1 MIPPLSLGRRLRLGM
16 VGGGATSLIGD
27 SHRIASRIDDRYE
40 LVAGAFDIDP
50 ARGRAFA
57 VELGVPVDR
66 AYDTYRD
73 MLVGEARRD
82 DRCDLVVVCT
92 PNSTHFQIARALVEQ
107 GFNVVCEKPLTTSL
121 ADAAALVAAVQA
133 RGVVFAVMYGYTG
146 FPLVREA
153 RAMVATGELGKIRVV
168 HTEFAHGGYT
178 VATATGDAPPAWR
191 LDPAIQGPS
200 FALGDIG
207 THALFLA
214 SYVTGQ
220 QASELAADLHSFV
233 PGRTLDDNAHVML
246 RFDGGAKGTL
256 WASGVAAGVLHGHR
270 IRVFGDKAGLEWHQ
284 SRPNELVLLPRSGR
298 PTLIERD
305 TRGLSALSLHR
316 QRVGAG
322 HANGYF
328 ESWANIYSDIADV
341 IAARLLHRE
350 PDPLAMH
357 FPTVLD
363 GARGVKFIDAAMAS
377 SARNGAWVSCAWC

>member
-1 MIPPLSLGRRLRLGM
+1 MIPSLGLGRRLRLGM

-27 SHRIASRIDDRYE
+27 SHRVASRIDDRYA

-50 ARGRAFA
+50 ARGRTFA
-57 VELGVPVDR
+57 ADVGVASDR
-66 AYDTYRD
+66 AYDDYQS
-73 MLVGEARRD
+73 MLAGESRRD
-82 DRCDLVVVCT
+82 DRCDLVAICT
-92 PNSTHFQIARALVEQ
+92 PNSTHYEIARAFVEG
-107 GFNVVCEKPLTTSL
+107 GFDVVCEKPLTTSVH
-121 ADAAALVAAVQA
+121 DAAALVTAVQE
-133 RGVVFAVMYGYTG
+133 RGVVFGVMYGYTG

-153 RAMVATGELGKIRVV
+153 RAMVAAGELGEIRVV

-178 VATATGDAPPAWR
+178 VATATGDAPPTWR
-191 LDPAIQGPS
+191 LDPKIQGPS

-214 SYVTGQ
+214 SYIIGQ
-220 QASELAADLHSFV
+220 QASEVAADLHSFV

-246 RFDGGAKGTL
+246 RFDGGARGTL

-270 IRVFGDKAGLEWHQ
+270 IRVFGEKAGLEWHQ
-284 SRPNELVLLPRSGR
+284 SRPNELLLLPRTGR
-298 PTLIERD
+298 PTVIERD
-305 TRGLSALSLHR
+305 TRGLSPLSLHR

-341 IAARLLHRE
+341 LGARLMGRQ
-350 PDPLAMH
+350 PDPLALH

-377 SARNGAWVSCAWC
+377 SAQNGAWVSCAW

>member
-1 MIPPLSLGRRLRLGM
+1 MIPSLGLGRRLRLGM

-27 SHRIASRIDDRYE
+27 SHRVASRIDDRYA

-50 ARGRAFA
+50 ARGRTFA
-57 VELGVPVDR
+57 ADVGVASDR
-66 AYDTYRD
+66 AYDDYQS
-73 MLVGEARRD
+73 MLAGELRRD
-82 DRCDLVVVCT
+82 DRCDLVAICT
-92 PNSTHFQIARALVEQ
+92 PNSTHYEIARAFVEG
-107 GFNVVCEKPLTTSL
+107 GFDVVCEKPLTTSVH
-121 ADAAALVAAVQA
+121 DAAALVTAVQE
-133 RGVVFAVMYGYTG
+133 RGVVFGVMYGYTG

-153 RAMVATGELGKIRVV
+153 RAMVAAGELGEIRVV

-178 VATATGDAPPAWR
+178 VATATGDAPPTWR
-191 LDPAIQGPS
+191 LDPKIQGPS

-214 SYVTGQ
+214 SYIIGQ
-220 QASELAADLHSFV
+220 QASEVAADLHSFV

-246 RFDGGAKGTL
+246 RFDGGARGTL

-270 IRVFGDKAGLEWHQ
+270 IRVFGEKAGLEWHQ
-284 SRPNELVLLPRSGR
+284 SRPNELLLLPRTGR
-298 PTLIERD
+298 PTVIERD
-305 TRGLSALSLHR
+305 TRGLSPLSLHR

-341 IAARLLHRE
+341 LGARLMGRQ
-350 PDPLAMH
+350 PDPLALH

-377 SARNGAWVSCAWC
+377 SAQNGAWVSCAW

>member
-1 MIPPLSLGRRLRLGM
+1 MIKSTGLGRRLRFGM

-50 ARGRAFA
+50 HRGRTFA
-57 VELGVPVDR
+57 AELGVAPDR
-66 AYDTYRD
+66 SYDTYQD
-73 MLVGEARRD
+73 MLAGETSRT
-82 DRCDLVVVCT
+82 DRCDLVAITT
-92 PNSTHFQIARALVEQ
+92 PNSSHFRIASAFVQ
-107 GFNVVCEKPLTTSL
+107 AGFNVVCEKPLTTSV
-121 ADAAALVAAVQA
+121 ADADALVSAVQA
-133 RGVVFAVMYGYTG
+133 RDVVFAVMYGYTG

-153 RAMVATGELGKIRVV
+153 RAMVQAGELGEIRVV
-168 HTEFAHGGYT
+168 HTEFAHGGFT
-178 VATATGDAPPAWR
+178 VETATGDAPPTWR
-191 LDPAIQGPS
+191 LDPKVQGPS

-214 SYVTGQ
+214 TYIIGQ
-220 QASELAADLHSFV
+220 QASEVAADLHSFV

-256 WASGVAAGVLHGHR
+256 WASGVAAGVIHGHR

-284 SRPNELVLLPRSGR
+284 SKPNELLLLPRTGR

-305 TRGLSALSLHR
+305 TRGLSPLSLHR

-341 IAARLLHRE
+341 IAARLMGRE
-350 PDPLAMH
+350 PDPLALQ
-357 FPTVLD
+357 FPTVVD
-363 GARGVKFIDAAMAS
+363 GAQGVRFIDAAMR
-377 SARNGAWVSCAWC
+377 SAERNGAWVSAAP

>member
-1 MIPPLSLGRRLRLGM
+1 MISSLGLGRRLRLGM

-27 SHRIASRIDDRYE
+27 SHRVASRIDDRYA

-50 ARGRAFA
+50 ARGRTFA
-57 VELGVPVDR
+57 ADVGVAADR
-66 AYDTYRD
+66 AYDTYQS
-73 MLVGEARRD
+73 MLAGELRRD
-82 DRCDLVVVCT
+82 DRCDLVAICT
-92 PNSTHFQIARALVEQ
+92 PNSTHYEIARAFVEG
-107 GFNVVCEKPLTTSL
+107 GFNVVCEKPLTTSVH
-121 ADAAALVAAVQA
+121 DAAALVNAVQE
-133 RGVVFAVMYGYTG
+133 RGVVFGVMYGYTG

-153 RAMVATGELGKIRVV
+153 RAMVAAGELGEIRVV

-178 VATATGDAPPAWR
+178 VATATGDAPPTWR
-191 LDPAIQGPS
+191 LDPKIQGPS

-214 SYVTGQ
+214 SYIIGQ
-220 QASELAADLHSFV
+220 QASEVAADLHSFV

-246 RFDGGAKGTL
+246 RFDGGARGTL

-270 IRVFGDKAGLEWHQ
+270 IRVFGEKAGLEWHQ
-284 SRPNELVLLPRSGR
+284 SRPNDLLLLPRTGR
-298 PTLIERD
+298 PTVIERD
-305 TRGLSALSLHR
+305 TRGLSPLSLHR

-328 ESWANIYSDIADV
+328 ESWANIYSDVADV
-341 IAARLLHRE
+341 LAARLMGRQ
-350 PDPLAMH
+350 PDPLALH

-377 SARNGAWVSCAWC
+377 SARNGAWVSCAW